1 MAVPSPARRV
11 PPAIVAAWWLACAA
25 VTAGL
30 VATLPREIAAPA
42 ELWGALEQRP
52 FEGRVASM
60 PWRRVR
66 PPRRNDGVSPV
77 PWQVL
82 AAAARAQDEVASSPT
97 ASALQR
103 LGAAALAAGQLDAAV
118 QALEDAAVADA
129 DGAAILADLAAAY
142 LARGGT
148 PGHAFDLARAFE
160 AAERARRL
168 NPHAPAALFNRALAL
183 EHLHLDTQAAQ
194 AWDAV
199 IALEPVGSPWADEAR
214 QHLASIGHGV
224 DGRDIMASDVGAM
237 RDWAA
242 AAAITPDVALP
253 VVSSADGLFP
263 ALRDLAAERTGERR
277 RDLAAAVQA
286 LLAADAALA
295 TPDYGAADRLA
306 ESVARQAWP
315 DAAPVRLWAERIR
328 LTVGFNTGRGVDVRA
343 RAERLAVDAAG
354 LGFRALEADARH
366 RLAGLDFVAGAYDQA
381 VDGFES
387 AMALRRAV
395 GNRGGEVSSR
405 LALGD
410 SLRMLGRDPE
420 AWEQYVA
427 NLAVGRLD
435 DAVLDHA
442 RLVNPTNA
450 SLTAAMPATALAFSR
465 EAVRHAE
472 GLGHPGLLTT
482 ALYLQAR
489 ALVRL
494 GAAAEARDTMSRC
507 REVFGRLADA
517 GIRDRYL
524 ADITQAEAEVL
535 LASAPA
541 DAIRLAR
548 ESQARFVDVRTRHR
562 LLALAVTE
570 AKAHRV
576 LGDIDGAR
584 AALMRGVAI
593 VEAQAGQIAR
603 ADFLPSFVD
612 ASWDVFAELVDLEAT
627 AGRPEA
633 ALDWLD
639 RGYDV
644 RRRWRRDTPWSLAA
658 VSQAGPV
665 VAYLAR
671 PDALWMWMVRD
682 GRVTQRRLAVPRDVL
697 AREVARLAHVLTLT
711 AAPAALDA
719 AVAAIAR
726 DVWWP
731 IAPAAAASDEVAS
744 RIALVLDPV
753 LQRVP
758 FALLPWEAGRP
769 ERLVDRTAVVLCPS
783 ISACAGAATAGP
795 TGRVAALHAGQG
807 GEGLA
812 PLPEA
817 RAEAERI
824 GRRYAGATVDIASE
838 RAIARALAGDDLVHF
853 SGHAVADER
862 YPGRSQLLL
871 ASDAGAGVRV
881 PLGRVLAG
889 PVRTRLVVLSA
900 CRTSRA
906 EARRG
911 DGGAGVAGEF
921 LRAGV
926 TQVIATQWD
935 VRDDLA
941 AEAMD
946 AVHEALAAG
955 APSWTAVRAAQQRLR
970 ASGVPPQDWAGYV
983 AYTSPAR

>member
-1 MAVPSPARRV
+1 MAVTSPTRRV
-11 PPAIVAAWWLACAA
+11 PVAIVAAWWLACAG

-30 VATLPREIAAPA
+30 VATLPRGIAAPA
-42 ELWGALEQRP
+42 ELWSALEQRP
-52 FEGRVASM
+52 FEGRVAAM

-66 PPRRNDGVSPV
+66 PPRRNDGASPV

-82 AAAARAQDEVASSPT
+82 AAAARAQEEVASSPT
-97 ASALQR
+97 AIALQQ
-103 LGAAALAAGQLDAAV
+103 LGVAALAAGQLDAAV
-118 QALEDAAVADA
+118 QALEDATVADP

-148 PGHAFDLARAFE
+148 PGHALDLARAFE
-160 AAERARRL
+160 TAERARRL
-168 NPHAPAALFNRALAL
+168 NPHALGALFNRALAL
-183 EHLHLDTQAAQ
+183 ERLHLDTQASD
-194 AWDAV
+194 AWDTV
-199 IALEPVGSPWADEAR
+199 IALEPAGSPWADEAR
-214 QHLASIGHGV
+214 QHLASIGHVV
-224 DGRDIMASDVGAM
+224 DGRDAMASDLGAM

-242 AAAITPDVALP
+242 AAAITPEVALP

-263 ALRDLAAERTGERR
+263 ALRDLAAARTGEGR

-295 TPDYGAADRLA
+295 TPDYGAAERLA
-306 ESVARQAWP
+306 EGVARQAWT
-315 DAAPVRLWAERIR
+315 DAAPVRLWAERIS

-343 RAERLAVDAAG
+343 RAERLAVDAAR

-366 RLAGLDFVAGAYDQA
+366 RLAGLDHVAGAYDQA

-435 DAVLDHA
+435 DPVLDHA

-494 GAAAEARDTMSRC
+494 GAADEARDTMARC

-517 GIRDRYL
+517 GIRDRFL

-535 LASAPA
+535 VASAPA
-541 DAIRLAR
+541 EAIQRAR

-570 AKAHRV
+570 AKSHRV

-593 VEAQAGQIAR
+593 VEAQVGQIAR

-612 ASWDVFAELVDLEAT
+612 ASWDVYAELVDLEAA

-644 RRRWRRDTPWSLAA
+644 RRRWRRETTWSLAA

-671 PDALWMWMVRD
+671 PDALWMWVVRD
-682 GRVTQRRLAVPRDVL
+682 GRVTQRRLAVPRDAL
-697 AREVARLAHVLTLT
+697 ARQVARLAHVLTLT

-719 AVAAIAR
+719 AAAAVAR

-731 IAPAAAASDEVAS
+731 IAPATAGAGEAAP

-769 ERLVDRTAVVLCPS
+769 DRLVDRTAVVLCPS

-817 RAEAERI
+817 RAEAERV
-824 GRRYAGATVDIASE
+824 GRRYAGATVDVASE

-871 ASDAGAGVRV
+871 ATDAGAGVRV

-889 PVRTRLVVLSA
+889 PVHTRLVVLSA

-926 TQVIATQWD
+926 TQVIASQWD

-955 APSWTAVRAAQQRLR
+955 APAWAAVRTAQQRLR